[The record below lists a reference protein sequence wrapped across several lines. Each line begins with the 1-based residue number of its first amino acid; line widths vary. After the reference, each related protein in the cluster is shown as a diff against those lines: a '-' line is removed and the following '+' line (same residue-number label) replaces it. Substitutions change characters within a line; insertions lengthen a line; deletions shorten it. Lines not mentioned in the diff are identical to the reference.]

1 MAPEEREKCRPPRV
15 TRGDVEAA
23 GKKRER
29 KARAEGPRQVTQ
41 GEGGS
46 LNGVCVRK
54 AIKGTE

>member
-29 KARAEGPRQVTQ
+29 KARAEAPRQVTQ

-46 LNGVCVRK
+46 PRQVKTREL
-54 AIKGTE
+54 A